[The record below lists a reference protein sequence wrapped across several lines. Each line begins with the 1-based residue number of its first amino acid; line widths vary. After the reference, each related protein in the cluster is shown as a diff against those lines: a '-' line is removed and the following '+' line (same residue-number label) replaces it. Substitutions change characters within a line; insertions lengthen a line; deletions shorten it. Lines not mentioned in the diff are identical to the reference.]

1 MLRYFGNNFWI
12 SERNETSPPRRS
24 VGRPRKSGDAAVPDR
39 DLSQTVRKAVSVLQA
54 VSAGEGGSTL
64 TDIARALDVSTTV
77 CHRLLA
83 TLDHE
88 QLVGREPSTGRYRLG
103 MRFVELARRA
113 QRQHPISLSTINL
126 MHQLSQETDDVIL
139 LMVENRGEALCV
151 DRVEGRAPVIVAG
164 SQIGSRLP
172 LHCGGAPFAILAFS
186 DDAFIDEVLSRPLT
200 KATPRTT
207 IDPTAI
213 RQRIA
218 DTRARGFSIGD
229 EDLFKYVGAV
239 GAPFFGPGGHMLGA
253 ISVGGIKPRYDAT
266 RVLEIGA
273 RLRDAAAALSASLRE
288 KSSLEGVG

>member
-1 MLRYFGNNFWI
+1 MT
-12 SERNETSPPRRS
+12 EAPPPRRP
-24 VGRPRKSGDAAVPDR
+24 VGRPRKSGDAGGADR

-54 VSAGEGGSTL
+54 VAAGEAGSTL
-64 TDIARALDVSTTV
+64 TDVARALGVSTSV

-88 QLVGREPSTGRYRLG
+88 QLVERDEATGRYRLG
-103 MRFVELARRA
+103 LRFVELARRA

-126 MHQLSQETDDVIL
+126 MHELSRETDDVIL

-186 DDAFIDEVLSRPLT
+186 DDAFIDEVLSRPLA
-200 KATPRTT
+200 KRTPRTT
-207 IDPTAI
+207 IDPTAV

-218 DTRARGFSIGD
+218 DTRARGFAIGD
-229 EDLFKYVGAV
+229 EDLFEYVVAV
-239 GAPFFGPGGHMLGA
+239 GAPIYGAGGQMLGA

-266 RVLEIGA
+266 RVLEVGA
-273 RLRDAAAALSASLRE
+273 KLRAAAAALSASLRE
-288 KSSLEGVG
+288 KSGLEGVG